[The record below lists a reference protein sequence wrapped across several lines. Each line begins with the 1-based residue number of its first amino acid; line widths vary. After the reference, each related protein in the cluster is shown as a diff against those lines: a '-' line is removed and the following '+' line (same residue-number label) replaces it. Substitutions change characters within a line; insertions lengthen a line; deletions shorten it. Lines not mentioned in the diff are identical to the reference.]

1 MTPDNP
7 TQVGWS
13 ASKIR
18 QYQWKPLD
26 ILFDFIELVDRASV
40 NNVNE
45 VITDIDGLNERIVRV
60 ETRSFDMKLKA
71 GDEEDFAKEE
81 NQSIGDFFIIEGGYA
96 NVTEDITQTVSEA
109 SKQVSRMI
117 MKSPKKV
124 VAVASTQEEETS
136 SDGGGLTTGNVSSAG
151 SNGYIMISDSGAYA
165 YPMGI
170 TEEIAE
176 SNAALIERRKAST
189 TSRTS
194 SSTQLSIPSSS
205 HSSTTLSLEAGK
217 NTKTG
222 NTDTQ
227 GNQSAPALVI
237 RNDDGGGMTLSVDGS
252 EEAVDKVC
260 MLSLSGSDDTKGLS
274 LL

>member
-40 NNVNE
+40 DNVNE
-45 VITDIDGLNERIVRV
+45 VFTDISDINERILRI

-81 NQSIGDFFIIEGGYA
+81 NQSVGDFFIIEGGYA
-96 NVTEDITQTVSEA
+96 NVTEDITQTASEA
-109 SKQVSRMI
+109 SNQVSRMI

-136 SDGGGLTTGNVSSAG
+136 NDGGGLTTGNVSSTG
-151 SNGYIMISDSGAYA
+151 SNGYVAISDGDL
-165 YPMGI
+165 YPYPLGI
-170 TEEIAE
+170 TKEIAE
-176 SNAALIERRKAST
+176 SNAALIERWKASA
-189 TSRTS
+189 TSGTS
-194 SSTQLSIPSSS
+194 SSSQLSIRSSAKSSS
-205 HSSTTLSLEAGK
+205 TRLSLKPVKDEG
-217 NTKTG
+217 
-222 NTDTQ
+222 TQ
-227 GNQSAPALVI
+227 EESTSAPALVI
-237 RNDDGGGMTLSVDGS
+237 RGS
-252 EEAVDKVC
+252 TTSTSSLNGKEEGEDKRC
-260 MLSLSGSDDTKGLS
+260 MLRLGEISDT
-274 LL
+274 